1 MNRRDW
7 KRLRPTNFSHAMELC
22 LEHGRATKNRSVD
35 RVAELMGLPNKWVIY
50 KWMESGR
57 MPGNL
62 IPSFENVCD
71 VGYVTQ
77 WLAQAANK
85 LLIAIPT
92 GRNATAKDIHEL
104 QAVAHD
110 AVGLL
115 IRFYQQQ
122 ASADETLSALNGLM
136 QDLAWHRI
144 NVEKFTQPEL
154 ALMEGD
160 DD

>member
-1 MNRRDW
+1 MSRPNW
-7 KRLRPTNFSHAMELC
+7 KRLRPTSFSHAMEMC
-22 LEHGRATKNRSVD
+22 LEHSRAVHNRSVD
-35 RVAELMGLPNKWVIY
+35 RVADLMGLPNKWVIY

-62 IPSFENVCD
+62 IPAFENVCGI
-71 VGYVTQ
+71 GYVTQ
-77 WLAQAANK
+77 WLAQAARK
-85 LLIAIPT
+85 LLIDIPT
-92 GRNATAKDIHEL
+92 GRNATAKDIHDL

-122 ASADETLSALNGLM
+122 ASASETLVALNGLM

-144 NVEKFTQPEL
+144 NVEKFAQPEL
-154 ALMEGD
+154 ALSEGD

>member
-1 MNRRDW
+1 MKRRDW

-22 LEHGRATKNRSVD
+22 LDHARAAHNRSVD

-62 IPSFENVCD
+62 IPAFENVCGI
-71 VGYVTQ
+71 GYVTQ
-77 WLAQAANK
+77 WLAQAAHK
-85 LLIAIPT
+85 LLIDIPT

-115 IRFYQQQ
+115 IRFYQSQ
-122 ASADETLSALNGLM
+122 ASADETLAALNDLM
-136 QDLAWHRI
+136 RDLAWHRI
-144 NVEKFTQPEL
+144 NVEKFAQPEL

>member
-1 MNRRDW
+1 MKRVNW
-7 KRLRPTNFSHAMELC
+7 KRLRPTSFSHAMELC
-22 LEHGRATKNRSVD
+22 LDHARIVHNRSVD
-35 RVAELMGLPNKWVIY
+35 RVADLMGLPNKWVLY

-62 IPSFENVCD
+62 IPAFENVC
-71 VGYVTQ
+71 GIKYVTQ
-77 WLAQAANK
+77 WLAQAANQ
-85 LLIAIPT
+85 LLIDIPT

-104 QAVAHD
+104 QAAAHD

-115 IRFYQQQ
+115 MRFYQQQ

-136 QDLAWHRI
+136 QDLGWHRI
-144 NVEKFTQPEL
+144 NVEKFAQPEL

-160 DD
+160 DE